1 MPPEEQ
7 HDRDVVI
14 RFKRETLIL
23 AASLLFLGLAVLL
36 AVLFPG
42 GGVGSPAATSTSQT
56 RATSPAVA
64 QLDRTT
70 TGGVA
75 APTAQN
81 PGAYPGPQGGSGAQT
96 NATAPGG
103 ATEGTGAYPEPQGNT
118 GAPSAAPTTGNESAI
133 TAAPFSPERP
143 TSAPPGQS
151 GYPAPDD
158 GLPVPEVPEA
168 TDVPGA
174 GNPPT
179 ARTIAPT
186 QPPSQSAPQSTP
198 ARQPTPARQA
208 TPVQSQ
214 PTPEPSSTP
223 VPPTPTPR
231 PFQSTDGGATAT
243 PVGPSATPVPP
254 APAVNVLRGEVR
266 WTAAQSPLILGV
278 DQQIAPG
285 AALIIEPGVEVRLLP
300 GVAIYAD
307 GSIFALGQ
315 PGNPVRFVSH
325 TGQRWDGIYGRPG
338 STISL
343 EHTDIRGGGTGGT
356 VLGST
361 GGALTVRDSH
371 FTDNGGHILVQ
382 DSRLEMRNTEISGND
397 MPYGAAV
404 DATYTSGGNVTLTG
418 NRIGGNRMS
427 AGAPPVQINNQNTM
441 VVNMTIQG
449 NLLIGQTGPD
459 LVLSTNGP
467 LQGDLSCNTWINGT
481 NGLSIRSQTIQV
493 PGFALNVYNNAIEDH
508 TPPIIPIYLEYGIG
522 RGATSEVALDMRNN
536 WWNNPLG
543 PYDPERHAD
552 GRGEAVGNNIAFE
565 PWLTAR
571 PACAPHP

>member
-1 MPPEEQ
+1 
-7 HDRDVVI
+7 
-14 RFKRETLIL
+14 
-23 AASLLFLGLAVLL
+23 
-36 AVLFPG
+36 
-42 GGVGSPAATSTSQT
+42 
-56 RATSPAVA
+56 
-64 QLDRTT
+64 
-70 TGGVA
+70 
-75 APTAQN
+75 
-81 PGAYPGPQGGSGAQT
+81 
-96 NATAPGG
+96 
-103 ATEGTGAYPEPQGNT
+103 
-118 GAPSAAPTTGNESAI
+118 
-133 TAAPFSPERP
+133 
-143 TSAPPGQS
+143 
-151 GYPAPDD
+151 
-158 GLPVPEVPEA
+158 
-168 TDVPGA
+168 
-174 GNPPT
+174 
-179 ARTIAPT
+179 
-186 QPPSQSAPQSTP
+186 
-198 ARQPTPARQA
+198 
-208 TPVQSQ
+208 
-214 PTPEPSSTP
+214 
-223 VPPTPTPR
+223 
-231 PFQSTDGGATAT
+231 
-243 PVGPSATPVPP
+243 
-254 APAVNVLRGEVR
+254 VNVLRGEVR

-356 VLGST
+356 VLGSN

-404 DATYTSGGNVTLTG
+404 DATYINGGNVTLTG

-427 AGAPPVQINNQNTM
+427 AGAPPVQVNNQNTTA
-441 VVNMTIQG
+441 VNLTIQG

-522 RGATSEVALDMRNN
+522 RGATSEVVLDMRNN
-536 WWNNPLG
+536 WWKSPLG
-543 PYDPERHAD
+543 PYDPQRHAD
-552 GRGEAVGNNIAFE
+552 GRGDAVGDNIAFE
-565 PWLTAR
+565 PWLTSR
-571 PACAPHP
+571 PACAPKP